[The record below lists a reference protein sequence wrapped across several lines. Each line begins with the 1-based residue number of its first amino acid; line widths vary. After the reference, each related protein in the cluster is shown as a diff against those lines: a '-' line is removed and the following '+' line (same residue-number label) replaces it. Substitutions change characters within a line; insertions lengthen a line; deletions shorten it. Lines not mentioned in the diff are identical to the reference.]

1 MKCHKI
7 LLMGAAFS
15 LALASCV
22 SEDIPSDIS
31 EKGMGSMSLDVD
43 QLKPTSTR
51 GNVSTADFP
60 VTVYT
65 SDNKAFEYNG
75 VKYEGIKAS
84 EFPNKIT
91 MPVGTYYAEAHT
103 PGQLAKIMT
112 TPYYKGRKEFEILQ
126 GVNTKTTV
134 TCRMANGSFKVNYSS
149 DFATKFSE
157 WNVFIN
163 DGTESVI
170 QFSDKDGLTPQMIYM
185 TFEDNVDVLNVEFKG
200 TTTTGNTIATSNK
213 LTKKAASE
221 KYDDDNE
228 NFSGGDAIVINFS
241 PTESLEGDITGIT
254 LTANIKFEE
263 REEYFEMEV
272 EDKEIS
278 GGSGEAPGEGENGS
292 DNDAITLNL
301 PAPITFT
308 SGEGENLDPSLGDT
322 YLAAADG
329 MKSITVSIV
338 STSPD
343 MNDMLPLLGDQ
354 YGVDLISG
362 TEVIGNQGLKD
373 LFASVGQELDVP
385 NEGDKEYT
393 FPIGNFFSL
402 LDILPGVHTFYL
414 TVTDMNGNSK
424 SGNVQITITED

>member
-15 LALASCV
+15 LSLASCV

-43 QLKPTSTR
+43 KLKPTSTR

-65 SDNKAFEYNG
+65 SDNKTFENNG

-185 TFEDNVDVLNVEFKG
+185 SFEDNVDVLNVEFKG

-272 EDKEIS
+272 EDKETS
-278 GGSGEAPGEGENGS
+278 GGNGGNTGGNTGGDTSAILLDLPS
-292 DNDAITLNL
+292 DMTVSADT
-301 PAPITFT
+301 
-308 SGEGENLDPSLGDT
+308 EPSLGDT
-322 YLAAADG
+322 YISAVNG
-329 MKSITVSIV
+329 IQSISVSIS
-338 STSPD
+338 STSYEMIESLQD
-343 MNDMLPLLGDQ
+343 IAGNYDD
-354 YGVDLISG
+354 VDFING
-362 TEVIGNQGLKD
+362 TEIVGNHSLVSLFSDLGQSLEVPTIGDSQ
-373 LFASVGQELDVP
+373 
-385 NEGDKEYT
+385 YT
-393 FPIGNFFSL
+393 FPIGNFFTL
-402 LDILPGVHTFYL
+402 LTFLSGEHSFYL
-414 TVTDMNGNSK
+414 TVTDMNGNTE
-424 SGNVQITITED
+424 SGTLTLTVE

>member
-7 LLMGAAFS
+7 FLMGAVFS
-15 LALASCV
+15 LGLASCV

-31 EKGMGSMSLDVD
+31 EKGQGSMSLDVD
-43 QLKPTSTR
+43 KLKPTATR
-51 GNVSTADFP
+51 GDVSTADFP
-60 VTVYT
+60 VTVFT
-65 SDNKAFEYNG
+65 PDNKVFENDG

-112 TPYYKGRKEFEILQ
+112 TPYYKGHKEFEILQ

-134 TCRMANGSFKVNYSS
+134 ICRMANGSFKVNYSS

-185 TFEDNVDVLNVEFKG
+185 SFEDNVDVLNVEFKG

-228 NFSGGDAIVINFS
+228 YFSGGDAIVINFS

-263 REEYFEMEV
+263 REEFFEMEV
-272 EDKEIS
+272 EDKETS
-278 GGSGEAPGEGENGS
+278 GGNNGGNTGGNTGGGTSSIVLDLPS
-292 DNDAITLNL
+292 DMTVTAT
-301 PAPITFT
+301 T
-308 SGEGENLDPSLGDT
+308 DPSLGDT
-322 YLAAADG
+322 YISAENGIQSISVSISSTSDEMIESLQDIAGNYDG
-329 MKSITVSIV
+329 VDFIGGTEIVGNQSIV
-338 STSPD
+338 SLFTD
-343 MNDMLPLLGDQ
+343 LGQ
-354 YGVDLISG
+354 SL
-362 TEVIGNQGLKD
+362 EVP
-373 LFASVGQELDVP
+373 SVGDSQ
-385 NEGDKEYT
+385 YT

-402 LDILPGVHTFYL
+402 LTFLSGEHTFYL
-414 TVTDMNGNSK
+414 SVTDM
-424 SGNVQITITED
+424 SGNTESGTLTLTVE

>member
-31 EKGMGSMSLDVD
+31 GKGMGSMSLDVD

-51 GNVSTADFP
+51 GNVPTADFP

-65 SDNKAFEYNG
+65 SDNKTFENNG

-185 TFEDNVDVLNVEFKG
+185 SFEDNVDVLNVEFKG

-272 EDKEIS
+272 EDKETS
-278 GGSGEAPGEGENGS
+278 GGNGGNTGGNTGGDTSAILLDLPS
-292 DNDAITLNL
+292 DMTVSADT
-301 PAPITFT
+301 
-308 SGEGENLDPSLGDT
+308 EPSLGDT
-322 YLAAADG
+322 YISAVNG
-329 MKSITVSIV
+329 IQSISVSIS
-338 STSPD
+338 STSD
-343 MNDMLPLLGDQ
+343 EMIESLQDIAGNYDD
-354 YGVDLISG
+354 VDFING
-362 TEVIGNQGLKD
+362 TEIVGNHSLVSLFSDLGQSLEVPTIGDSQ
-373 LFASVGQELDVP
+373 
-385 NEGDKEYT
+385 YT
-393 FPIGNFFSL
+393 FPIGNYFTLMTFLS
-402 LDILPGVHTFYL
+402 GEHSFYL
-414 TVTDMNGNSK
+414 TVTDMNGNTE
-424 SGNVQITITED
+424 SGTLTLTVE

>member
-31 EKGMGSMSLDVD
+31 GKGMGSMSLDVD

-51 GNVSTADFP
+51 GNVPTADFP

-65 SDNKAFEYNG
+65 SDNKAFENNG

-185 TFEDNVDVLNVEFKG
+185 SFEDNVDVLNVEFKG

-228 NFSGGDAIVINFS
+228 YFSGGDAIVINFS

-263 REEYFEMEV
+263 REEFFEMEV
-272 EDKEIS
+272 EDKETS
-278 GGSGEAPGEGENGS
+278 GGNNGGNTGGNTGGGTSSIVLDLPS
-292 DNDAITLNL
+292 DMTVTAT
-301 PAPITFT
+301 T
-308 SGEGENLDPSLGDT
+308 DPSLGDT
-322 YLAAADG
+322 YISAENGIQSISVSISSTSDEMIESLQDIAGNYDG
-329 MKSITVSIV
+329 VDFIGGTEIVGNQSIV
-338 STSPD
+338 SLFTD
-343 MNDMLPLLGDQ
+343 LGQ
-354 YGVDLISG
+354 SL
-362 TEVIGNQGLKD
+362 EVP
-373 LFASVGQELDVP
+373 SVGDSQ
-385 NEGDKEYT
+385 YT

-402 LDILPGVHTFYL
+402 LTFLSGEHTFYL
-414 TVTDMNGNSK
+414 SVTDM
-424 SGNVQITITED
+424 SGNTESGTLTLTVE

>member
-15 LALASCV
+15 LSLASCV

-43 QLKPTSTR
+43 KLKPTSTR

-65 SDNKAFEYNG
+65 SDNKTFENNG

-91 MPVGTYYAEAHT
+91 MPIGTYYAEAHT

-185 TFEDNVDVLNVEFKG
+185 SFEDNVDVLNVEFKG

-272 EDKEIS
+272 EDKE
-278 GGSGEAPGEGENGS
+278 
-292 DNDAITLNL
+292 
-301 PAPITFT
+301 T
-308 SGEGENLDPSLGDT
+308 SGDNNGGNTGGNTGGGTSSIVLDLPSDMTVTANTDPSLGDT
-322 YLAAADG
+322 YISAENG
-329 MKSITVSIV
+329 IQSISVSIS
-338 STSPD
+338 STSD
-343 MNDMLPLLGDQ
+343 EMIESLQDIAGNYD
-354 YGVDLISG
+354 GVDFIGG
-362 TEVIGNQGLKD
+362 TEIVGNQGIVSLFTD
-373 LFASVGQELDVP
+373 LGQSLEVPSVGDSQ
-385 NEGDKEYT
+385 YT

-402 LDILPGVHTFYL
+402 LTFLSGEHTFYL
-414 TVTDMNGNSK
+414 TVTDMNGNTE
-424 SGNVQITITED
+424 SGTLTLTVE

>member
-31 EKGMGSMSLDVD
+31 GKGMGSMSLDVD

-51 GNVSTADFP
+51 GNVPTADFP

-65 SDNKAFEYNG
+65 SDNKTFENNG

-84 EFPNKIT
+84 KFPNKIT
-91 MPVGTYYAEAHT
+91 MPIGTYYVEAHT

-185 TFEDNVDVLNVEFKG
+185 SFEDNVDVLNVEFKG

-272 EDKEIS
+272 EDKETS
-278 GGSGEAPGEGENGS
+278 GGNGGNTGGNTGGDTSAILLDLPS
-292 DNDAITLNL
+292 DMTVSTDT
-301 PAPITFT
+301 
-308 SGEGENLDPSLGDT
+308 EPSLGDT
-322 YLAAADG
+322 YISAVNG
-329 MKSITVSIV
+329 IQSISVSIS
-338 STSPD
+338 STSD
-343 MNDMLPLLGDQ
+343 EMIESLQDIAGNYDD
-354 YGVDLISG
+354 VDFING
-362 TEVIGNQGLKD
+362 TEIVGNHSLVSLFSDLSQSLEVPTIGDSQ
-373 LFASVGQELDVP
+373 
-385 NEGDKEYT
+385 YT
-393 FPIGNFFSL
+393 FPIGNFFTL
-402 LDILPGVHTFYL
+402 LTFLPGEHSFYL
-414 TVTDMNGNSK
+414 TVTDMNGNTK
-424 SGNVQITITED
+424 SGTLTLTVE

>member
-31 EKGMGSMSLDVD
+31 GKGMGSMSLDVD

-65 SDNKAFEYNG
+65 SDNKAFENNG

-170 QFSDKDGLTPQMIYM
+170 QFSDKEGLTPQMIYM
-185 TFEDNVDVLNVEFKG
+185 SFEDNVDVLNVEFKG

-272 EDKEIS
+272 EDKETS
-278 GGSGEAPGEGENGS
+278 GGNGGNTGGNTGGGTSAILLDLPS
-292 DNDAITLNL
+292 DMTVSAET
-301 PAPITFT
+301 
-308 SGEGENLDPSLGDT
+308 EPSLGDT
-322 YLAAADG
+322 YISAENG
-329 MKSITVSIV
+329 IQSISVSIS
-338 STSPD
+338 STSD
-343 MNDMLPLLGDQ
+343 EMIESLQEIAGNYDD
-354 YGVDLISG
+354 VDFING
-362 TEVIGNQGLKD
+362 TEIVGNHSLVSLFSDLGQSLEVPTIGDSQ
-373 LFASVGQELDVP
+373 
-385 NEGDKEYT
+385 YT
-393 FPIGNFFSL
+393 FPIGNFFTL
-402 LDILPGVHTFYL
+402 LTFLPGEHSFYL
-414 TVTDMNGNSK
+414 TVTDMNGNTE
-424 SGNVQITITED
+424 SGTLTLTVE

>member
-31 EKGMGSMSLDVD
+31 GKGMGSMSLDVD

-65 SDNKAFEYNG
+65 SDNKAFENNG

-185 TFEDNVDVLNVEFKG
+185 SFEDNVDVLNVEFKG

-272 EDKEIS
+272 EDKETS
-278 GGSGEAPGEGENGS
+278 GGNGGNTGGNTGGDTSAILLDLPS
-292 DNDAITLNL
+292 DMTVSADT
-301 PAPITFT
+301 
-308 SGEGENLDPSLGDT
+308 EPSLGDT
-322 YLAAADG
+322 YISAVNG
-329 MKSITVSIV
+329 IQSISVSIS
-338 STSPD
+338 STSD
-343 MNDMLPLLGDQ
+343 EMIESLQDIAGNYDD
-354 YGVDLISG
+354 VDFING
-362 TEVIGNQGLKD
+362 TEIVGNHSLVSLFSDLGQSLEVPTIGDSQ
-373 LFASVGQELDVP
+373 
-385 NEGDKEYT
+385 YT
-393 FPIGNFFSL
+393 FPIGNFFTL
-402 LDILPGVHTFYL
+402 LTFLSGEHSFYL
-414 TVTDMNGNSK
+414 TVTDMNGNTE
-424 SGNVQITITED
+424 SGTLTLTVE

>member
-15 LALASCV
+15 LSLASCV

-43 QLKPTSTR
+43 KLKPTSTR

-65 SDNKAFEYNG
+65 SDNKTFENNG

-91 MPVGTYYAEAHT
+91 MPIGTYYAEAHT

-185 TFEDNVDVLNVEFKG
+185 SFEDNVDVLNVEFKG

-272 EDKEIS
+272 EDKETS
-278 GGSGEAPGEGENGS
+278 GGNGGNTGGNTGGDTSAILLDLPS
-292 DNDAITLNL
+292 DMTVSADT
-301 PAPITFT
+301 
-308 SGEGENLDPSLGDT
+308 EPSLGDT
-322 YLAAADG
+322 YISAVNG
-329 MKSITVSIV
+329 IQSISVSIS
-338 STSPD
+338 STSD
-343 MNDMLPLLGDQ
+343 EMIESLQDIAGNYDD
-354 YGVDLISG
+354 VDFING
-362 TEVIGNQGLKD
+362 TEIVGNHSLVSLFSDLGQSLEVPTIGDSQ
-373 LFASVGQELDVP
+373 
-385 NEGDKEYT
+385 YT
-393 FPIGNFFSL
+393 FPIGNFFML
-402 LDILPGVHTFYL
+402 LTFLPGEHSFYL
-414 TVTDMNGNSK
+414 TVTDMNGNTE
-424 SGNVQITITED
+424 SGTLTLTVE